1 MSDEPKKKQTI
12 GSIGWRDLTVENAE
26 DVRDFYAAV
35 AGWSVHDVDMGGY
48 NDFTMLDRDGAPAG
62 GVCHARG
69 TNADIPPQWLMYV
82 VVENLE
88 ASLDAT
94 LKRGGDIVAPARG
107 LMGGKMA
114 VVKDPAGAV
123 IALWQE

>member
-1 MSDEPKKKQTI
+1 MADQEKQPI
-12 GSIGWRDLTVENAE
+12 GSIGWRDLTVENAPGL
-26 DVRDFYAAV
+26 RDFYTAV
-35 AGWSVHDVDMGGY
+35 VGWSVEEASMGDYSDYVMKDANGK
-48 NDFTMLDRDGAPAG
+48 AVG

-69 TNADIPPQWLMYV
+69 TNADLPPQWLVYV

-88 ASLDAT
+88 KSLGET
-94 LKRGGDIVAPARG
+94 MKRGGDVVAPPRG

-123 IALWQE
+123 IALWEE

>member
-1 MSDEPKKKQTI
+1 MADGDKQTI
-12 GSIGWRDLTVENAE
+12 GSIGWRDLTVENASE
-26 DVRDFYAAV
+26 LRDFYTAVTGWTVEDVSMGDYSDYAMKDANGAAV
-35 AGWSVHDVDMGGY
+35 
-48 NDFTMLDRDGAPAG
+48 G

-69 TNADIPPQWLMYV
+69 TNADLPPQWLVYV

-88 ASLDAT
+88 KSLDET
-94 LKRGGDIVAPARG
+94 LKRGGDVVAPPRG

-123 IALWQE
+123 IALWEE

>member
-1 MSDEPKKKQTI
+1 MADQEKQPI
-12 GSIGWRDLTVENAE
+12 GSIGWRDLTVENAPGL
-26 DVRDFYAAV
+26 RDFYTAV
-35 AGWSVHDVDMGGY
+35 VGWSVEEASMGDYSDYVMKDANGK
-48 NDFTMLDRDGAPAG
+48 AVG

-69 TNADIPPQWLMYV
+69 TNADLPPQWLVYV

-88 ASLDAT
+88 KSLDET
-94 LKRGGDIVAPARG
+94 MKRGGDVVAPPRG

-123 IALWQE
+123 IALWEE

>member
-1 MSDEPKKKQTI
+1 MSEKKKQPI
-12 GSIGWRDLTVENAE
+12 GSIGWRDLTVENAN

-35 AGWSVHDVDMGGY
+35 TGWTVHDTPMGDY
-48 NDFTMLDRDGAPAG
+48 SDYTMIDSTGEPAG

-69 TNADIPPQWLMYV
+69 SNADLPPQWLMYV
-82 VVENLE
+82 VVENLDN
-88 ASLDAT
+88 SLDEAMK
-94 LKRGGDIVAPARG
+94 LGGDVVTPPRS

-123 IALWQE
+123 VALWEE

>member
-1 MSDEPKKKQTI
+1 MTEKKKQPI
-12 GSIGWRDLTVENAE
+12 GSIGWRDLTVEDAAG
-26 DVRDFYAAV
+26 VRDFYAAV
-35 AGWSVHDVDMGGY
+35 TGWTVQATSMGDY
-48 NDFTMLDRDGAPAG
+48 DDYTMMAANGEPAG

-69 TNADIPPQWLMYV
+69 PNEDLPPQWLMYV

-88 ASLDAT
+88 KSLDEA
-94 LKRGGDIVAPARG
+94 LKRGGAVVAKPRG

-123 IALWQE
+123 VALWEE

>member
-1 MSDEPKKKQTI
+1 MADQGKQPI
-12 GSIGWRDLTVENAE
+12 GSIGWRDLTVENAPGL
-26 DVRDFYAAV
+26 RDFYTAV
-35 AGWSVHDVDMGGY
+35 VGWSVEEASMGDYSDYVMKDANGK
-48 NDFTMLDRDGAPAG
+48 AVG

-69 TNADIPPQWLMYV
+69 TNADLPPQWLVYV

-88 ASLDAT
+88 KSLDET
-94 LKRGGDIVAPARG
+94 MKRGGDVVAPPRG

-123 IALWQE
+123 IALWEE

>member
-1 MSDEPKKKQTI
+1 MADQEKQPI
-12 GSIGWRDLTVENAE
+12 GSIGWRDLTVENAPAL
-26 DVRDFYAAV
+26 RDFYTAV
-35 AGWSVHDVDMGGY
+35 VGWSVEEASMGDYSDYVMKDANGK
-48 NDFTMLDRDGAPAG
+48 AVG

-69 TNADIPPQWLMYV
+69 TNADLPPQWLVYV

-88 ASLDAT
+88 KSLDET
-94 LKRGGDIVAPARG
+94 MKRGGDVVAPPRG

-123 IALWQE
+123 IALWEE

>member
-1 MSDEPKKKQTI
+1 MSDKKQPI
-12 GSIGWRDLTVENAE
+12 GSIGWRDLTVENAD

-35 AGWSVHDVDMGGY
+35 TGWTIHETSMGDY
-48 NDFTMLDRDGAPAG
+48 SDYTMLDAKGEPAG

-69 TNADIPPQWLMYV
+69 SNADLPAQWLMYV

-88 ASLDAT
+88 KSLDET
-94 LKRGGDIVAPARG
+94 LKRGGDVVAPPRG

-123 IALWQE
+123 LALWEE

>member
-1 MSDEPKKKQTI
+1 MADQEKQPI
-12 GSIGWRDLTVENAE
+12 GSIGWRDLTVENAPAL
-26 DVRDFYAAV
+26 RDFYTAV
-35 AGWSVHDVDMGGY
+35 VGWSVEEASMDDYSDYVMKDANGK
-48 NDFTMLDRDGAPAG
+48 AVG

-69 TNADIPPQWLMYV
+69 TNADLPPQWLVYV

-88 ASLDAT
+88 KSLDET
-94 LKRGGDIVAPARG
+94 MKRGGDVVAPPRG

-123 IALWQE
+123 IALWEE

>member
-1 MSDEPKKKQTI
+1 MSDTKKQAI
-12 GSIGWRDLTVENAE
+12 GSIGWRDLTVEDAK

-35 AGWSVHDVDMGGY
+35 TGWTVHETSMGDY
-48 NDFTMLDRDGAPAG
+48 SDYTMMDANGDPAG

-69 TNADIPPQWLMYV
+69 SNADMPPQWLMYV

-88 ASLDAT
+88 KSLDET
-94 LKRGGDIVAPARG
+94 MKRGGDVVAPPRG

-123 IALWQE
+123 LALWEE

>member
-1 MSDEPKKKQTI
+1 MTEAKKQTI
-12 GSIGWRDLTVENAE
+12 GSVGWRDLTVENADE
-26 DVRDFYAAV
+26 MRDFYEAVVGWKSAAV
-35 AGWSVHDVDMGGY
+35 PMDGY
-48 NDFTMLDRDGAPAG
+48 DDYGMADANGEAVA

-69 TNADIPPQWLMYV
+69 PNADLPAQWLMYV

-88 ASLDAT
+88 KSLEEAT
-94 LKRGGDIVAPARG
+94 KRGGAVVAEPRG

-123 IALWQE
+123 VALWEE